1 MDALFALSLSWL
13 VLIALLKSLAVVAL
27 WVCAAV
33 GLVCII
39 AALVVLF
46 AWPVF
51 AHLVEGLDPHHDGGR

>member
-46 AWPVF
+46 TWPVF